1 MRNVNYRRPTGR
13 GLAVRVA
20 AWTLWGFSLLLSVS
34 TLALTQTED
43 FVSQAS
49 FTAPLF
55 LTGTIGL
62 VILLRS
68 SNHRIGW
75 LLLVLGAWGALL
87 GFSGKYAEYAF
98 LIDPAAAL
106 PLRWPAA
113 WLNHW
118 AWFPVLGMFFMV
130 LPQIFPTGQPMPSR
144 WNTVFRLTIGYV
156 ALFTMILA
164 FGRTPIELLD
174 TTLPNPYGFIPVDQL
189 SGTAL
194 GIIFV
199 VPLLGTPIVSAA
211 SLAVRARRSRGNER
225 QQIKWIAFALG
236 ILVANFALGGIYSIV
251 LEGECCGGP
260 GGPVFDLLGTLAFL
274 AVPAAIGISILR
286 YRLYDID
293 RLIRRSLAYG
303 ILTAALAV
311 TYFVTV
317 LLLQQIFPAQS
328 QLAIV
333 LSTLA
338 VAALFSPL
346 RQRIQSAI
354 DRRFYRKR
362 YDPEEALAAFSAK
375 LRNQLNSEEIS
386 ESMLSLMEETLRP
399 AHASVWIRNS

>member
-20 AWTLWGFSLLLSVS
+20 AWTLWGFSLLLSVI
-34 TLALTQTED
+34 TLSLAQTED

-49 FTAPLF
+49 FTAPVF
-55 LTGTIGL
+55 LMGTIGL

-68 SNHRIGW
+68 SNQRIGW
-75 LLLVLGAWGALL
+75 LLLVIGAWGALG

-113 WLNHW
+113 WLQHW
-118 AWFPVLGMFFMV
+118 AWFPLLGMLFMV
-130 LPQIFPTGQPMPSR
+130 LPQMFPTGQPMPSR
-144 WNTVFRLTIGYV
+144 WNTVFWLTIGYV
-156 ALFTMILA
+156 VLFTIILA

-174 TTLPNPYGFIPVDQL
+174 TTLPNPYGFIPLDQP
-189 SGTAL
+189 SESPL
-194 GIIFV
+194 GFIFV
-199 VPLLGTPIVSAA
+199 VPLLGVPIVSAA

-236 ILVANFALGGIYSIV
+236 ILVASFALSAIYSLV
-251 LEGECCGGP
+251 LEGDCCGAGP
-260 GGPVFDLLGTLAFL
+260 AVFHLLGALAFL

-293 RLIRRSLAYG
+293 RLIRRTLAYG

-338 VAALFSPL
+338 VTALFSPL

-362 YDPEEALAAFSAK
+362 YDPEEALAAFSAN